1 MVDGTGRKVSCSVFG
16 CFHPPRTAGRAAALA
31 WLQRRLEELLA
42 GQRPDVVVV
51 ETSFAAKFP
60 RSALALAEVRGALL
74 ATLGHWGGSVVE
86 LEPARVKAAV
96 VGNGRAEK
104 RQVAYV
110 V

>member
-1 MVDGTGRKVSCSVFG
+1 
-16 CFHPPRTAGRAAALA
+16 
-31 WLQRRLEELLA
+31 LQDRLEELLTS
-42 GQRPDVVVV
+42 QKPDVVVV

-74 ATLGHWGGSVVE
+74 ATLGHWGGTVVE

-104 RQVAYV
+104 QQVAYV
-110 V
+110 VQRHLGLQATPEPDAADALAHALAFLLLDVP